1 MTDLS
6 MLANMAEIIGVVI
19 VIGGLLFAM
28 LQTRQ
33 FRQQRREMAA
43 IELLRF
49 FGSPRFAEAYL
60 AILQMPDN
68 MSAGDVR
75 SADAELEK
83 SAMLIGTTME
93 NIGVMTFQRI
103 VPFMVVNNL
112 VGSSAVIL
120 WRKLEPWISTLR
132 AEMGE
137 PYAFE
142 WFQWLAERLDDEDHA
157 GDPRPAYEAHRKW
170 KPARLSRE
178 L

>member
-1 MTDLS
+1 MDDLS
-6 MLANMAEIIGVVI
+6 MIANMAEIIGVII
-19 VIGGLLFAM
+19 VIGGLLFAI

-49 FGSPRFAEAYL
+49 FGSPRFAEAYRM
-60 AILQMPDN
+60 ILQMPEGMGAEDIRG
-68 MSAGDVR
+68 AEP
-75 SADAELEK
+75 ELEK

-93 NIGVMTFQRI
+93 NIGVMTYQRI

-112 VGSSAVIL
+112 VGSSTIIL
-120 WRKLEPWISTLR
+120 WRKLEQWVNALR
-132 AEMGE
+132 EEMGE

-142 WFQWLAERLDDEDHA
+142 WFQWLAERLDDEDHS
-157 GDPRPAYEAHRKW
+157 GDPRPAYEAHKDW
-170 KPARLSRE
+170 KPARLTRE

>member
-1 MTDLS
+1 MEDIALI
-6 MLANMAEIIGVVI
+6 ANMAEIIGVFI
-19 VIGGLLFAM
+19 VIGGLLFAI

-49 FGSPRFAEAYL
+49 FGSPSFADAYRT
-60 AILQMPDN
+60 IMQMPEGLT
-68 MSAGDVR
+68 AEEIRGGDPG
-75 SADAELEK
+75 LEK

-93 NIGVMTFQRI
+93 NIGVMTYQRI

-120 WRKLEPWISTLR
+120 WRKLERWVGTLR
-132 AEMGE
+132 EEIGE

-142 WFQWLAERLDDEDHA
+142 WFQWLADRLADDHGD
-157 GDPRPAYEAHRKW
+157 DPRPAYVAHKDW
-170 KPARLSRE
+170 KPARITPE

>member
-1 MTDLS
+1 MTDLTFI
-6 MLANMAEIIGVVI
+6 ANMAEILGVII

-49 FGSPRFAEAYL
+49 FGSPRFADAYR
-60 AILQMPDN
+60 AILQMPDG
-68 MSAGDVR
+68 MSAEDIRAAPG
-75 SADAELEK
+75 ELEK

-93 NIGVMTFQRI
+93 NIGVMTYQRI

-112 VGSSAVIL
+112 VGSSTVVL
-120 WRKLEPWISTLR
+120 WRKLEMWVVTLR
-132 AEMGE
+132 EEMGE

-142 WFQWLAERLDDEDHA
+142 WFQWLADRLGDDHGD
-157 GDPRPAYEAHRKW
+157 DPRPAYEAHKDW
-170 KPARLSRE
+170 KPARLTPE

>member
-1 MTDLS
+1 MTDLTL
-6 MLANMAEIIGVVI
+6 LANISEIIGVVI

-49 FGSPRFAEAYL
+49 FGSPRFSEAYRKVL
-60 AILQMPDN
+60 HMPDG
-68 MSAGDVR
+68 MQA
-75 SADAELEK
+75 AEIRGERPDLEN
-83 SAMLIGTTME
+83 AATLISTTME

-103 VPFMVVNNL
+103 VPFVVVNNL
-112 VGSSAVIL
+112 VGWSAVVL
-120 WRKLEPWISTLR
+120 WRKVEPWVSALR
-132 AEMGE
+132 EETGE

-142 WFQWLAERLDDEDHA
+142 WFQWLAERLDAYQA
-157 GDPRPAYEAHRKW
+157 GDPRPAYEAHRHW
-170 KPARLSRE
+170 EPARLTPQ

>member
-1 MTDLS
+1 MQDITLI
-6 MLANMAEIIGVVI
+6 ANMAEIIGVVI

-49 FGSPRFAEAYL
+49 FGSPSFADAYRT
-60 AILQMPDN
+60 ILLLPEG
-68 MSAGDVR
+68 MSAEEIRSGAPELER
-75 SADAELEK
+75 SAI
-83 SAMLIGTTME
+83 LIGTTME
-93 NIGVMTFQRI
+93 NIGVMTYQRI

-120 WRKLEPWISTLR
+120 WRKLEGWVGALR
-132 AEMGE
+132 EDIGE

-142 WFQWLAERLDDEDHA
+142 WFQWLADRLADDYGD
-157 GDPRPAYEAHRKW
+157 DPRPAYVAHKDW
-170 KPARLSRE
+170 KPARRTPE

>member
-1 MTDLS
+1 MTDLTV
-6 MLANMAEIIGVVI
+6 LANISEIIGVVI

-49 FGSPRFAEAYL
+49 FGSPRFSEAYRV
-60 AILQMPDN
+60 ILRMPDG
-68 MSAGDVR
+68 MSAADIR
-75 SADAELEK
+75 SERRNLEN
-83 SAMLIGTTME
+83 AATLISTTME

-112 VGSSAVIL
+112 VGWSAIVL
-120 WRKLEPWISTLR
+120 WRKLETWVEALR
-132 AEMGE
+132 DETGE

-142 WFQWLAERLDDEDHA
+142 WFQWLAERLDENQA
-157 GDPRPAYEAHRKW
+157 GDPRPAYEAHRNW
-170 KPARLSRE
+170 QPARLTPQ

>member
-1 MTDLS
+1 MTDLT
-6 MLANMAEIIGVVI
+6 MLANIAEITGGIIVI
-19 VIGGLLFAM
+19 VGLLFAM

-49 FGSPRFAEAYL
+49 FGSPRFSEAYRT
-60 AILQMPDN
+60 ILHMPDG
-68 MSAGDVR
+68 MSAVDIRGEQR
-75 SADAELEK
+75 QLESAAT
-83 SAMLIGTTME
+83 LISTTME

-112 VGSSAVIL
+112 VGWSAVVL
-120 WRKLEPWISTLR
+120 WRKLERWVVALR
-132 AEMGE
+132 EETGE

-142 WFQWLAERLDDEDHA
+142 WFQWLAERLDENQQ
-157 GDPRPAYEAHRKW
+157 GDPRPAYEAHRNW
-170 KPARLSRE
+170 QPARLTPE

>member
-1 MTDLS
+1 MQDITLI
-6 MLANMAEIIGVVI
+6 ANMAEIIGVVI

-49 FGSPRFAEAYL
+49 FGSPSFADAYRT
-60 AILQMPDN
+60 ILLMPEG
-68 MSAGDVR
+68 MSAEEIR
-75 SADAELEK
+75 SGVPELEK

-93 NIGVMTFQRI
+93 NIGVMTYQRI

-120 WRKLEPWISTLR
+120 WRKLEGWVGALR
-132 AEMGE
+132 EDIGE

-142 WFQWLAERLDDEDHA
+142 WFQWLADRLADDYGD
-157 GDPRPAYEAHRKW
+157 DPRPAYVAHKDW
-170 KPARLSRE
+170 KPARLTPE

>member
-1 MTDLS
+1 MNDLS
-6 MLANMAEIIGVVI
+6 TIADMAEIIGVII

-28 LQTRQ
+28 LQIRQ

-43 IELLRF
+43 LELLRF
-49 FGSPRFAEAYL
+49 FGSPRFAEAYRK
-60 AILQMPDN
+60 ILLMPEGL
-68 MSAGDVR
+68 SA
-75 SADAELEK
+75 ADIRTSEAGLES

-93 NIGVMTFQRI
+93 NIGVMTYQRI

-112 VGSSAVIL
+112 VGSSTIIL
-120 WRKLEPWISTLR
+120 WRKLEQWVGTLR
-132 AEMGE
+132 DEMGE

-157 GDPRPAYEAHRKW
+157 GDPRPAYEAYRNW
-170 KPARLSRE
+170 KPARLTRE

>member
-1 MTDLS
+1 MQDLS
-6 MLANMAEIIGVVI
+6 LIANMAEIIGVII

-49 FGSPRFAEAYL
+49 FGSPRFADAYG
-60 AILQMPDN
+60 AILQMPEG
-68 MSAGDVR
+68 MSAADVR
-75 SADAELEK
+75 SAAPELER

-93 NIGVMTFQRI
+93 NIGVMTYQRI
-103 VPFMVVNNL
+103 VPFMIVNNL

-120 WRKLEPWISTLR
+120 WRKLEKWVGGLR
-132 AEMGE
+132 EEMGE

-142 WFQWLAERLDDEDHA
+142 WFQWLAERLADDHGD
-157 GDPRPAYEAHRKW
+157 DPRPAYEAHKDW
-170 KPARLSRE
+170 KPARLTPE